1 MVLKQTESGC
11 VISLDKDYGTPAFYL
26 LFAFFVCYLLFNIP
40 PPYFFLAPARRPAD
54 LQSAVKKCPNLF
66 RLCGFEIR
74 SKGVWLLAHTAR
86 NSERS
91 GYGS

>member
-11 VISLDKDYGTPAFYL
+11 VISLDKDYGTPTFCL
-26 LFAFFVCYLLFNIP
+26 LFAFYIP
-40 PPYFFLAPARRPAD
+40 PPYFFSKLLAPARRPAD

-74 SKGVWLLAHTAR
+74 SKGVWLLAHAAR